1 MAQLG
6 AAGEQEAGVAAGL
19 GRGYPEEA
27 LVDFGIGDL
36 WVDALEIH
44 AHATAIEGGGG
55 GQRVERPGEGIGD
68 GEGMEGRKVVA
79 GSHGVVGDKAAG
91 GE

>member
-44 AHATAIEGGGG
+44 AHATAIESGGGG
-55 GQRVERPGEGIGD
+55 
-68 GEGMEGRKVVA
+68 
-79 GSHGVVGDKAAG
+79 
-91 GE
+91 